1 MEKTFEKTETI
12 WTHHLVMLAVAVF
25 MTSFGQGLFRGASTN
40 FFVDT
45 LGLSGRQVLWLNAV
59 REIPGLAL
67 MFIAALLMPLPL
79 SKRTALC
86 VLLMGVG
93 YGLYAVVQSY
103 VALLAMAVIASV
115 GFHNWNPLESTLS
128 MGLVK
133 KEQSGRVRGSL
144 YSVRSLASIVGMGA
158 IALCSRF
165 LGSFSL
171 RNFYLI
177 GGGSI
182 VIAAAL
188 IARLPNDLGVT
199 KRRPRRLLIKR
210 RYWLYYVLILFQG
223 SYRQVF
229 GAFGTLV
236 LVQYYGWDVWK
247 ISLLLVASS
256 IVNLIFTPYFGKLID
271 EIGERPTLSTSYVIM
286 ALCFIGYATIHNDW
300 ILGALLI
307 VINLLL
313 TFNMAL
319 TTYVNRMAPDE
330 ELAPTLSA
338 GVSINHITSVS
349 FSLLAGTLVEIM
361 GYENLFWGATAIV
374 FVSVPF
380 ALALKTPSRSS
391 VSQPQPVVA
400 E

>member
-1 MEKTFEKTETI
+1 TLEKTDTI
-12 WTHHLVMLAVAVF
+12 WTHHLITLAIAVF

-40 FFVDT
+40 FFVET

-86 VLLMGVG
+86 VFLMGVG
-93 YGLYAVVQSY
+93 YGLYAAVHSY
-103 VALLAMAVIASV
+103 VALLTMAVIASV
-115 GFHNWNPLESTLS
+115 GFHNWMPLESTLS
-128 MGLVK
+128 MGLVE

-144 YSVRSLASIVGMGA
+144 TSVRSLASIVGMGA
-158 IALCSRF
+158 IALCSR
-165 LGSFSL
+165 LLQSFSL

-177 GGGSI
+177 GGGAI

-188 IARLPNDLGVT
+188 IARLPNNLGVT

-271 EIGERPTLSTSYVIM
+271 EIGERPTLSTSYMIM

-307 VINLLL
+307 LINLLL
-313 TFNMAL
+313 TLNMAL
-319 TTYVNRMAPDE
+319 TTYVNRIAPEE
-330 ELAPTLSA
+330 ELPPTLSA

-349 FSLLAGTLVEIM
+349 FSLLAGTLVEIT

-374 FVSVPF
+374 CASIPF
-380 ALALKTPSRSS
+380 ALAMKTSTRRSAP
-391 VSQPQPVVA
+391 QPQPAVA

>member
-1 MEKTFEKTETI
+1 
-12 WTHHLVMLAVAVF
+12 
-25 MTSFGQGLFRGASTN
+25 
-40 FFVDT
+40 
-45 LGLSGRQVLWLNAV
+45 
-59 REIPGLAL
+59 
-67 MFIAALLMPLPL
+67 
-79 SKRTALC
+79 
-86 VLLMGVG
+86 MGVG

-103 VALLAMAVIASV
+103 VALLAIAVIASV

-144 YSVRSLASIVGMGA
+144 SSVRALASIVGMGA

-165 LGSFSL
+165 LQSFSL

-177 GGGSI
+177 GGFFI
-182 VIAAAL
+182 VAAAAL
-188 IARLPNDLGVT
+188 IARLPKALGVT
-199 KRRPRRLLIKR
+199 KKRPRRLLIKR

-247 ISLLLVASS
+247 ISLLLVASG

-271 EIGERPTLSTSYVIM
+271 ETGERPTLSTSYVFM

-307 VINLLL
+307 AINLLL

-361 GYENLFWGATAIV
+361 GYENLFWGAAAIV

-380 ALALKTPSRSS
+380 ALAMKAPSQSS